1 MLSAAAPAAPRHDV
15 REAPPTPR
23 PRVRVVVRPAPLR
36 EPPFDDELP
45 DAPIVTTF
53 DRRLPFPVLGQPDM
67 PVIRPPRRS
76 HLPEPGAWGRRLLVG
91 LIESAEGRRPL
102 SQLSGLLSFPV
113 CRGLGADFELAAQCG
128 RPHWLHRASIRSVR
142 ASEPADGVA
151 ELSATLETGR
161 RVRAVAMRLEQQ
173 QGRWRCTRLQLG

>member
-1 MLSAAAPAAPRHDV
+1 MLSATAPTAARRTAPAV
-15 REAPPTPR
+15 PPTAR
-23 PRVRVVVRPAPLR
+23 PRVHVVVRPAPLR

-45 DAPIVTTF
+45 DTPVVTTL
-53 DRRLPFPVLGQPDM
+53 DRRLPFPGLGEHGL

-102 SQLSGLLSFPV
+102 SQLSALLSFPV
-113 CRGLGADFELAAQCG
+113 RHGLGADFERAAQNG
-128 RPHWLHRASIRSVR
+128 RPHWLHCASIRSVR
-142 ASEPADGVA
+142 ASEPVEGVA
-151 ELSATLETGR
+151 ELSATLQAGR